1 MKANTTKSIKNQR
14 GLGMLQWAL
23 VIAIAGFFLLFA
35 FKVIPL
41 YAENRYVESAL
52 RSLETGGEKLEQMTD
67 TEIKSKLNNF
77 YMINNVRSEGPTA
90 NIKIER
96 ESEKAVVTVDYETR
110 VPLFWNIDLVVS
122 FQNHLDSTRPGQC
135 CKPVAPLKTKYF
147 VLTLKYQRLEQRLGY
162 HFEDQRQLQLALTHR
177 SHGATNNERLEFLG
191 DSILNFIVGEELFKR
206 FPEVREGQ
214 LSRLRSQMVKGDTLA
229 ELAREFELGECLVLG
244 EGEMKS
250 GGHRR
255 DSILADSVEAIIG
268 AIYLASGL
276 DICRE
281 RVLTWFAPRLNEL
294 GLNTSAKDSKS
305 RLQEYMQAQRQ
316 PLPEYVVVDVGGEGH
331 AQMFTVECRVV
342 LTKQPTSATASSR
355 REAEKQA
362 AVLMLAQLKID

>member
-1 MKANTTKSIKNQR
+1 M
-14 GLGMLQWAL
+14 
-23 VIAIAGFFLLFA
+23 
-35 FKVIPL
+35 
-41 YAENRYVESAL
+41 
-52 RSLETGGEKLEQMTD
+52 
-67 TEIKSKLNNF
+67 
-77 YMINNVRSEGPTA
+77 
-90 NIKIER
+90 
-96 ESEKAVVTVDYETR
+96 
-110 VPLFWNIDLVVS
+110 
-122 FQNHLDSTRPGQC
+122 
-135 CKPVAPLKTKYF
+135 
-147 VLTLKYQRLEQRLGY
+147 LTLKYQRLELRLGY

-191 DSILNFIVGEELFKR
+191 DSILNFIVGEALFKR
-206 FPEVREGQ
+206 FPEAREGQ

-250 GGHRR
+250 GGHTR

-281 RVLTWFAPRLNEL
+281 RVLTWFAPRLDTL
-294 GLNTSAKDSKS
+294 SIDTSAKDSKS

-316 PLPEYVVVDVGGEGH
+316 PLPEYVVVAVGGEGH
-331 AQMFTVECRVV
+331 AQMFTIECRVA

>member
-1 MKANTTKSIKNQR
+1 M
-14 GLGMLQWAL
+14 
-23 VIAIAGFFLLFA
+23 
-35 FKVIPL
+35 
-41 YAENRYVESAL
+41 
-52 RSLETGGEKLEQMTD
+52 
-67 TEIKSKLNNF
+67 
-77 YMINNVRSEGPTA
+77 
-90 NIKIER
+90 
-96 ESEKAVVTVDYETR
+96 
-110 VPLFWNIDLVVS
+110 
-122 FQNHLDSTRPGQC
+122 
-135 CKPVAPLKTKYF
+135 
-147 VLTLKYQRLEQRLGY
+147 LTLKYQRLEQRLGY

-229 ELAREFELGECLVLG
+229 EIAREFELGECLVLG

-250 GGHRR
+250 GGNKR

-268 AIYLASGL
+268 AMYLSSGL
-276 DICRE
+276 DVCRE
-281 RVLTWFAPRLNEL
+281 RVLTWFAPRLNTL

-316 PLPEYVVVDVGGEGH
+316 PLPDYVVVDVGGEGH
-331 AQMFTVECRVV
+331 AQMFTIECRVAV
-342 LTKQPTSATASSR
+342 TKQPTRAIASSR

-362 AVLMLAQLKID
+362 ATLMLAQLNID